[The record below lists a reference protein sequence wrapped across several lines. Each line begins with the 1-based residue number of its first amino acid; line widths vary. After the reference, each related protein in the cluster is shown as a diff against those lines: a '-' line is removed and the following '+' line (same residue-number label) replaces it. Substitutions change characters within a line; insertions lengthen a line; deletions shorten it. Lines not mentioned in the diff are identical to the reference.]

1 MNARVLDA
9 GGDGETTVVLA
20 HGYGGSSHIWDDVAP
35 ALAKKFRVVVFD
47 WSFSGDVIV
56 DDDDVVSEEMSCSYF
71 GFADELVAMMD
82 KLALREVVF
91 VGHSMAGM
99 IGCIASVARPEL
111 FGRLVLVGAS
121 PRYINDDG
129 DGYVGGFERSEVDA
143 MLAAIEADFAAW
155 APLFAEAVVG
165 PAPGAHPSAVAKFAK
180 QLGRMRPGAA
190 LRVMR
195 VVLTC
200 DVRGVLRDVAAPCT
214 IVHCARDAVAPLAVA
229 LYMQRAMA
237 RGGAPAPAV
246 VVMESSGHFPQLT
259 APMEFVRVM
268 EDILLDH

>member
-1 MNARVLDA
+1 MNVKVLGA
-9 GGDGETTVVLA
+9 GGEATVVLA
-20 HGYGGSSHIWDDVAP
+20 HGYGGSRHIWDDVAP

-56 DDDDVVSEEMSCSYF
+56 DDDVVLSDGSCSYF

-82 KLALREVVF
+82 ELALREVVF

-111 FGRLVLVGAS
+111 FSRLVLVGAS
-121 PRYINDDG
+121 PRYINDDD
-129 DGYVGGFERSEVDA
+129 DGYVGGFERAEVDA
-143 MLAAIEADFAAW
+143 MLAAIEADFASW

-165 PAPGAHPSAVAKFAK
+165 PDAHPDAVAKFAK
-180 QLGRMRPGAA
+180 QLGRMRPAAA
-190 LRVMR
+190 LCVMR
-195 VVLTC
+195 AVLTC

-214 IVHCARDAVAPLAVA
+214 IVHCARDTVAPLAVA
-229 LYMQRAMA
+229 LYMQSAMA
-237 RGGAPAPAV
+237 GSDGAAPTV

-259 APMEFVRVM
+259 APMEFVRVVEAIM
-268 EDILLDH
+268 LDH